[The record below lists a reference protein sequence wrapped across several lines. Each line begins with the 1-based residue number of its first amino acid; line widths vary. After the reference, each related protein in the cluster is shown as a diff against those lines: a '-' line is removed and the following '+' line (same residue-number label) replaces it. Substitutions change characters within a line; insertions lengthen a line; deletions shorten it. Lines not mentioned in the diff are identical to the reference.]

1 MEERSMEPLTVI
13 IADDHQFFRDGV
25 RALLDAQADM
35 ECVGE
40 ATTGE
45 EAVRFAAETQPDV
58 VLMDVQMPG
67 MSGVEAT
74 RQIVSSSP
82 QIRVLVVMMFEDDSL
97 VFAAMRAG
105 ARGYLLKGA
114 RHEDMVRAIR
124 AVGSGDAI
132 FSPAIAAKLVDYF
145 AALQPSRPLQVFPE
159 LSSRER
165 EILALLARG
174 HKNTEIAERLVI
186 SPKSVRNYVSN
197 IISKLQVADRAQ
209 AILRAKD
216 AGLGREGNDER
227 ASPSR

>member
-1 MEERSMEPLTVI
+1 MEPVTVL

-25 RALLDAQADM
+25 HVLLDAQPDM

-40 ATTGE
+40 AANGK
-45 EAVRFAAETQPDV
+45 EAVRMTIETQPDV
-58 VLMDVQMPG
+58 VLMDVQMPD

-74 RQIVSSSP
+74 RQIMNNSP
-82 QIRVLVVMMFEDDSL
+82 HIRVLMVTMFEDDSL

-124 AVGSGDAI
+124 AVSSGDAI
-132 FSPAIAAKLVDYF
+132 FSPAIAAKLVNYF
-145 AALQPSRPLQVFPE
+145 AALQPSHSSTAFPE

-165 EILALLARG
+165 DILALLAQG
-174 HKNTEIAERLVI
+174 LKNMEIAERLVI

-197 IISKLQVADRAQ
+197 IISKLQVADRTQ
-209 AILRAKD
+209 AILRAKE
-216 AGLGREGNDER
+216 AGWGK
-227 ASPSR
+227 

>member
-1 MEERSMEPLTVI
+1 MEPITVL

-25 RALLDAQADM
+25 RALLDGQPDM

-45 EAVRFAAETQPDV
+45 EAVRRASEEQPDV

-74 RQIVSSSP
+74 RLIVSSSP
-82 QIRVLVVMMFEDDSL
+82 QIRVLVVTMFEDDSL

-132 FSPAIAAKLVDYF
+132 FSPAIAAKLVEYF
-145 AALQPSRPLQVFPE
+145 AALQPSRPQQVFPE

-174 HKNTEIAERLVI
+174 HKNAEIAERLVI

-216 AGLGREGNDER
+216 AGLGN
-227 ASPSR
+227 

>member
-1 MEERSMEPLTVI
+1 MEPLTVV

-25 RALLDAQADM
+25 RALLDAQPDM

-40 ATTGE
+40 AATGE
-45 EAVRFAAETQPDV
+45 EVIRLSAEAQPDV

-74 RQIVSSSP
+74 RLIVSSSP
-82 QIRVLVVMMFEDDSL
+82 QIRVLVVTMFEDDHL

-105 ARGYLLKGA
+105 ARGYLLKGT

-145 AALQPSRPLQVFPE
+145 AALQPGYPTQVFPD

-165 EILALLARG
+165 EILALLAQG
-174 HKNTEIAERLVI
+174 YKNAEIVDRLVI
-186 SPKSVRNYVSN
+186 SPKTVCNYVSN

-216 AGLGREGNDER
+216 VGFGMPGSL
-227 ASPSR
+227 

>member
-1 MEERSMEPLTVI
+1 MEPLTVI

-25 RALLDAQADM
+25 RVLLDTQADM

-40 ATTGE
+40 AATGE
-45 EAVRFAAETQPDV
+45 EVIRLSAEVQPDV

-74 RQIVSSSP
+74 RQIVRSSP
-82 QIRVLVVMMFEDDSL
+82 QIRVLVVTMFEDDHL

-105 ARGYLLKGA
+105 ARGYLLKGT

-145 AALQPSRPLQVFPE
+145 AALQPGNPTQVFPE

-165 EILALLARG
+165 DILALLAQG
-174 HKNTEIAERLVI
+174 YKNAEIADRLVI
-186 SPKSVRNYVSN
+186 SPKTVRNYVSN

-216 AGLGREGNDER
+216 AGFG
-227 ASPSR
+227 A

>member
-1 MEERSMEPLTVI
+1 MEPLTVV

-25 RALLDAQADM
+25 RALLDAQLDM

-40 ATTGE
+40 AATGE
-45 EAVRFAAETQPDV
+45 EMIRLSAEVQPDV

-74 RQIVSSSP
+74 RQIVSNSP
-82 QIRVLVVMMFEDDSL
+82 QIRVLVVTMFEDDHL

-105 ARGYLLKGA
+105 ARGYLLKGT

-145 AALQPSRPLQVFPE
+145 AALQPSSPTQVFPD

-165 EILALLARG
+165 EILALLAQG
-174 HKNTEIAERLVI
+174 YKNAEIADRLVI
-186 SPKSVRNYVSN
+186 SPKTVRNYVSN

-216 AGLGREGNDER
+216 AGFGAG
-227 ASPSR
+227 

>member
-1 MEERSMEPLTVI
+1 MEPLTVI

-25 RALLDAQADM
+25 RALLDAQLDM

-40 ATTGE
+40 AATGE
-45 EAVRFAAETQPDV
+45 EAVRLSAEVQPDV
-58 VLMDVQMPG
+58 VLMDMQMPG

-74 RQIVSSSP
+74 RQILRSSP
-82 QIRVLVVMMFEDDSL
+82 QIRILMVTMFEDDHL

-124 AVGSGDAI
+124 AAGSGDAI
-132 FSPAIAAKLVDYF
+132 FSPGIAAKLVDYF
-145 AALQPSRPLQVFPE
+145 AALKPVHLPQVFPE

-165 EILALLARG
+165 EILQLLAQG
-174 HKNTEIAERLVI
+174 HKNAEIADRLVV
-186 SPKSVRNYVSN
+186 SPKTVRNYVSN

-209 AILRAKD
+209 AILRAKE
-216 AGLGREGNDER
+216 AGLGT
-227 ASPSR
+227 

>member
-1 MEERSMEPLTVI
+1 MEPMTVL

-25 RALLDAQADM
+25 RALLDAQPDM

-40 ATTGE
+40 AATGDE
-45 EAVRFAAETQPDV
+45 VIRLSAEVQPDV

-82 QIRVLVVMMFEDDSL
+82 QIRVLVVTMFEDDHL
-97 VFAAMRAG
+97 VFAAMRAV
-105 ARGYLLKGA
+105 ARGYLLKGT

-145 AALQPSRPLQVFPE
+145 AALQPRQSTQVFPD

-165 EILALLARG
+165 EILALLAQG
-174 HKNTEIAERLVI
+174 YKNAEIADRLVI
-186 SPKSVRNYVSN
+186 SSKTVRNYVSN

-216 AGLGREGNDER
+216 AGFGMSG
-227 ASPSR
+227 SS

>member
-1 MEERSMEPLTVI
+1 MEPLTVI

-25 RALLDAQADM
+25 RALLEAQPGM

-45 EAVRFAAETQPDV
+45 EAVRLSTEVQPDV

-82 QIRVLVVMMFEDDSL
+82 QIRVLVVTMFEDDHL

-114 RHEDMVRAIR
+114 RHEDMVRAIL

-132 FSPAIAAKLVDYF
+132 FSPAVAARLVDYF
-145 AALQPSRPLQVFPE
+145 AALQPGGPTQVFPD

-165 EILALLARG
+165 EILALLAQG
-174 HKNTEIAERLVI
+174 YKNMEIADRLVI
-186 SPKSVRNYVSN
+186 SPKTVRNYVSN

-216 AGLGREGNDER
+216 AGWGT
-227 ASPSR
+227 

>member
-1 MEERSMEPLTVI
+1 MEPLTVI

-25 RALLDAQADM
+25 RALLDAQPDM

-40 ATTGE
+40 AATGE
-45 EAVRFAAETQPDV
+45 EVIRLSSEAQPDV

-82 QIRVLVVMMFEDDSL
+82 QIRVLVVTMFEDDHL

-105 ARGYLLKGA
+105 ARGYLLKGT

-132 FSPAIAAKLVDYF
+132 FSPAIAARLVDYF
-145 AALQPSRPLQVFPE
+145 AALQPRHSTQVFPD

-165 EILALLARG
+165 EILALLAQG
-174 HKNTEIAERLVI
+174 YKNAEIADRLVI
-186 SPKSVRNYVSN
+186 SSKTVRNYVSN

-216 AGLGREGNDER
+216 AGFGIPG
-227 ASPSR
+227 SS

>member
-1 MEERSMEPLTVI
+1 MEPLTVI

-25 RALLDAQADM
+25 RALLDAQPDM
-35 ECVGE
+35 EYVGE
-40 ATTGE
+40 AATGE
-45 EAVRFAAETQPDV
+45 EVIRLSAELQPDV

-74 RQIVSSSP
+74 RQIVSSGP
-82 QIRVLVVMMFEDDSL
+82 QIRVLVVTMFEDDHL

-105 ARGYLLKGA
+105 ARGYLLKGT

-132 FSPAIAAKLVDYF
+132 FSPGIAAKLVDYF
-145 AALQPSRPLQVFPE
+145 AALQPSHPTQVFPD

-165 EILALLARG
+165 EILSLLAQG
-174 HKNTEIAERLVI
+174 YKNAEIADRLVI
-186 SPKSVRNYVSN
+186 SPKTVRNYVSN

-216 AGLGREGNDER
+216 AGFGMSG
-227 ASPSR
+227 SS

>member
-1 MEERSMEPLTVI
+1 MTVL
-13 IADDHQFFRDGV
+13 IADDHQIFRDGM
-25 RALLDAQADM
+25 RALLDTQPDM

-40 ATTGE
+40 ATNGE
-45 EAVRFAAETQPDV
+45 EVIRLSAEVQPDV

-82 QIRVLVVMMFEDDSL
+82 QIRVLVVTMFEDDHL

-105 ARGYLLKGA
+105 ARGYLLKGT
-114 RHEDMVRAIR
+114 RHEDIVRAIR

-145 AALQPSRPLQVFPE
+145 AALQPSSPTQVFPD

-165 EILALLARG
+165 EILALLAQG
-174 HKNTEIAERLVI
+174 YKNAEIADRLVI
-186 SPKSVRNYVSN
+186 SPKTVRNYVSN

-216 AGLGREGNDER
+216 AGFGAG
-227 ASPSR
+227 

>member
-1 MEERSMEPLTVI
+1 MEPITVL

-25 RALLDAQADM
+25 RALLASQPDM

-45 EAVRFAAETQPDV
+45 EAIRLSAEVQPDV

-74 RQIVSSSP
+74 RLIVSSSP
-82 QIRVLVVMMFEDDSL
+82 QIRVLVVTMFEDDAL

-124 AVGSGDAI
+124 AVGNGDAI
-132 FSPAIAAKLVDYF
+132 FSPAIAARLVEYF
-145 AALQPSRPLQVFPE
+145 AALQPSRPAQVFPE

-165 EILALLARG
+165 EILALLAQG
-174 HKNTEIAERLVI
+174 HKNAEIAERLVI

-209 AILRAKD
+209 AIVRAKD

-227 ASPSR
+227 SSPSR

>member
-1 MEERSMEPLTVI
+1 MEPLTVV

-25 RALLDAQADM
+25 RALLDAQPGM

-40 ATTGE
+40 AATGE
-45 EAVRFAAETQPDV
+45 EAVRLAAELQPDV
-58 VLMDVQMPG
+58 VLMDVQMPA

-82 QIRVLVVMMFEDDSL
+82 QIRVLVVTMFEDDHL

-105 ARGYLLKGA
+105 ARGYLLKGT
-114 RHEDMVRAIR
+114 RHEDMVRAIL

-132 FSPAIAAKLVDYF
+132 FSPAIAARLVDYF
-145 AALQPSRPLQVFPE
+145 AALQPSGPTQVFPD
-159 LSSRER
+159 LSGRER
-165 EILALLARG
+165 EILALLAQG
-174 HKNTEIAERLVI
+174 YKNAEIADRLVI
-186 SPKSVRNYVSN
+186 SPKTVRNYVSN

-216 AGLGREGNDER
+216 AGLGT
-227 ASPSR
+227 

>member
-1 MEERSMEPLTVI
+1 MEPLTVI
-13 IADDHQFFRDGV
+13 IADDHKFFRDGV

-40 ATTGE
+40 AATGE
-45 EAVRFAAETQPDV
+45 EVIRLSAELQPDV

-74 RQIVSSSP
+74 RKIVSSSP
-82 QIRVLVVMMFEDDSL
+82 QIRVLVVTMFEDDHL

-105 ARGYLLKGA
+105 ARGYLLKGT

-132 FSPAIAAKLVDYF
+132 FSPVIAARLVDYF
-145 AALQPSRPLQVFPE
+145 AALQPRQSTQLFPD
-159 LSSRER
+159 LSSREH
-165 EILALLARG
+165 EILALLAQG
-174 HKNTEIAERLVI
+174 YKNAEIADRLVI
-186 SPKSVRNYVSN
+186 SPKTVRNYVSN

-216 AGLGREGNDER
+216 AGFGVSGN
-227 ASPSR
+227 S

>member
-1 MEERSMEPLTVI
+1 MEPLTVV

-25 RALLDAQADM
+25 RALLDAQPGM
-35 ECVGE
+35 ECIGE
-40 ATTGE
+40 AATGE
-45 EAVRFAAETQPDV
+45 EAVRLSTEVQPDV

-82 QIRVLVVMMFEDDSL
+82 QIRVLVVTMFEDDHL

-114 RHEDMVRAIR
+114 RHEDMVRAIL

-132 FSPAIAAKLVDYF
+132 FSPTIAARMVDYF
-145 AALQPSRPLQVFPE
+145 AALQPSGPTQVFPD

-165 EILALLARG
+165 EILALLALG
-174 HKNTEIAERLVI
+174 YKNAEIADRLVI
-186 SPKSVRNYVSN
+186 SPKTVRNYVSN

-209 AILRAKD
+209 AILRARD
-216 AGLGREGNDER
+216 AGLGT
-227 ASPSR
+227 

>member
-1 MEERSMEPLTVI
+1 MEPLTVV

-25 RALLDAQADM
+25 RALLDAQPGM

-40 ATTGE
+40 AATGE
-45 EAVRFAAETQPDV
+45 EAVRLSTEVQPDV

-82 QIRVLVVMMFEDDSL
+82 QIRVLVVTMFEDDHL

-105 ARGYLLKGA
+105 ARGYLLKGT
-114 RHEDMVRAIR
+114 RHEDMVRAIL

-132 FSPAIAAKLVDYF
+132 FSPAIAARMADYF
-145 AALQPSRPLQVFPE
+145 AALQPGGPTQVFPD

-165 EILALLARG
+165 EILALLALG
-174 HKNTEIAERLVI
+174 YKNAEIADRLVI
-186 SPKSVRNYVSN
+186 SPKTVRNYVSN

-209 AILRAKD
+209 AILRARD
-216 AGLGREGNDER
+216 AGLGT
-227 ASPSR
+227 

>member
-1 MEERSMEPLTVI
+1 VEPLTVI

-25 RALLDAQADM
+25 RALLDAQLDM

-40 ATTGE
+40 AATGE
-45 EAVRFAAETQPDV
+45 AAVRLSAEVQPDV
-58 VLMDVQMPG
+58 VLMDMQMPG

-74 RQIVSSSP
+74 RQILRSSP
-82 QIRVLVVMMFEDDSL
+82 QIRILMVTMFEDDHL
-97 VFAAMRAG
+97 VFAAMQAG

-132 FSPAIAAKLVDYF
+132 FSPGIAVKLVDYF
-145 AALQPSRPLQVFPE
+145 AALKPGHSPQVFPE

-165 EILALLARG
+165 DILQLLAQG
-174 HKNTEIAERLVI
+174 YKNAEIADRLVV
-186 SPKSVRNYVSN
+186 SPKIVRNYVSN

-209 AILRAKD
+209 AILRAKE
-216 AGLGREGNDER
+216 AGLGT
-227 ASPSR
+227 

>member
-1 MEERSMEPLTVI
+1 MEPLTVI

-25 RALLDAQADM
+25 RALLDAQPDM

-40 ATTGE
+40 AATGE
-45 EAVRFAAETQPDV
+45 EVIRLSDELQPDV

-82 QIRVLVVMMFEDDSL
+82 QIRVLVVTMFEDDHL

-105 ARGYLLKGA
+105 ARGYLLKGT

-145 AALQPSRPLQVFPE
+145 AALQPSSPTQVFPD

-165 EILALLARG
+165 EILALLAQG
-174 HKNTEIAERLVI
+174 YKNAEIADRLVI
-186 SPKSVRNYVSN
+186 SPKTVRNYVSN

-216 AGLGREGNDER
+216 AGFGASGN
-227 ASPSR
+227 S